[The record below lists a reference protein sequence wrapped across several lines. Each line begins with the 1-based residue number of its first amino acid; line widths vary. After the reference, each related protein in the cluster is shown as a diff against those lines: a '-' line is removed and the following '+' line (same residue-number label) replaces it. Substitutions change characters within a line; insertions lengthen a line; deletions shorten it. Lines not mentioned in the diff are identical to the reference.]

1 MLVFAL
7 KTFPDQTALCFLR
20 HYKCLLQYLHWM
32 VTNIRGGDLSTGDL
46 VCDYLQ
52 PFPALGTGYH
62 RYTFVLYR
70 QEAPLHLPRLAEEP
84 GSVNL
89 EARTFHSAEFY
100 KEHQEVITPAGLGF
114 FQSDYDSTIRDFF
127 HHKLDMR
134 EPR

>member
-1 MLVFAL
+1 
-7 KTFPDQTALCFLR
+7 
-20 HYKCLLQYLHWM
+20 M

-70 QEAPLHLPRLAEEP
+70 QEA
-84 GSVNL
+84 
-89 EARTFHSAEFY
+89 
-100 KEHQEVITPAGLGF
+100 GLGF

>member
-1 MLVFAL
+1 M
-7 KTFPDQTALCFLR
+7 
-20 HYKCLLQYLHWM
+20 LQYLHWM
-32 VTNIRGGDLSTGDL
+32 VTNIRGGDLSSGDL

-114 FQSDYDSTIRDFF
+114 FQSDYDSTIRDFL